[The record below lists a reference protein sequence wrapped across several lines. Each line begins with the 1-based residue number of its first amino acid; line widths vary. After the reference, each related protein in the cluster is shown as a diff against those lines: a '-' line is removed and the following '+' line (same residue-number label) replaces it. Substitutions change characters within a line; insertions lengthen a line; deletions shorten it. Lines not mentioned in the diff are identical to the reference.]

1 MNSKKHS
8 IPGNRVTYT
17 GSPAEIMQFIV
28 FGSLILYFGKDIF
41 IPLCFAALISF
52 VLYPVCLWMEKHGV
66 NRMMATI
73 VSMVLLF
80 LFLGAL
86 FALLTKQVIDF
97 LKEWGI
103 LQSKLSSSFNQLS
116 QFAIDSLGI
125 SPEQQNHWLI
135 QASDQSLKSF
145 LSILQSTISFSAVSM
160 VMLILVP
167 VYVVL
172 ILYYRAKWVNVLYR
186 VFPNEK
192 KKNIRQIL
200 HLTIAAYYSFMKG
213 MALVYLIVGV
223 LNSIGLLLLGVPH
236 AILFGFIASI
246 LTFIPYIGIIV
257 GALLPMTMAWATY
270 DSIWYP
276 IGIIG
281 VFTFVQYLEANIIF
295 PFAVSSRLKVNTLTV
310 LISIFVGSV
319 IWGVAGMILFVP
331 FAGILK
337 LVADHNPKLKTLALA
352 LGENEL
358 DD

>member
-1 MNSKKHS
+1 MNPKKHS
-8 IPGNRVTYT
+8 ISGLRVTYT
-17 GSPAEIMQFIV
+17 SSPVEIMQFIV

-41 IPLCFAALISF
+41 IPLCFAALVSF

-73 VSMVLLF
+73 ISMIFLF

-97 LKEWGI
+97 LEEWGT
-103 LQSKLSSSFNQLS
+103 LQSKVLNSFSQLS
-116 QFAIDSLGI
+116 KYAIDSLGI
-125 SPEQQNHWLI
+125 SPEQQKHWLS
-135 QASDQSLKSF
+135 QASDQSLNGF
-145 LSILQSTISFSAVSM
+145 LGILQSTLSFSAVST
-160 VMLILVP
+160 VMLILIP

-172 ILYYRAKWVNVLYR
+172 ILYYRAKWVNILYR
-186 VFPNEK
+186 IFPHEK

-200 HLTIAAYYSFMKG
+200 HLTIAAYYNFMKG

-236 AILFGFIASI
+236 AIFFGFIASI

-257 GALLPMTMAWATY
+257 GALLPMTMTWVTY

-276 IGIIG
+276 IGIVG

-310 LISIFVGSV
+310 LIAIFVGGV

-337 LVADHNPKLKTLALA
+337 LIADHNPKLKTLALA
-352 LGENEL
+352 LGENESE
-358 DD
+358 D

>member
-1 MNSKKHS
+1 MNHKKHE
-8 IPGNRVTYT
+8 IPGLRVTYT
-17 GSPAEIMQFIV
+17 GSPVEIMQFIV

-41 IPLCFAALISF
+41 IPLCFAALVSF

-66 NRMMATI
+66 NRMMATVI
-73 VSMVLLF
+73 SMVLLF

-86 FALLTKQVIDF
+86 LALLTKQVIDF
-97 LKEWGI
+97 MKEWGT
-103 LQSKLSSSFNQLS
+103 LQNKLSSSFNQLS
-116 QFAIDSLGI
+116 QYAIDSLGI
-125 SPEQQNHWLI
+125 SPEQQNHWLT

-145 LSILQSTISFSAVSM
+145 ISILQSTISFSAVSM

-172 ILYYRAKWVNVLYR
+172 ILYYRAKWVNILYR

-200 HLTIAAYYSFMKG
+200 HLTIAAYYNFMKG

-276 IGIIG
+276 IGIVG

-310 LISIFVGSV
+310 LISIFIGSV

>member
-1 MNSKKHS
+1 MNPKKHH
-8 IPGNRVTYT
+8 IAGLRITYT
-17 GSPAEIMQFIV
+17 GSSMEIMQFIV

-52 VLYPVCLWMEKHGV
+52 VLYPVCLWMEKHGL
-66 NRMMATI
+66 NRLGATVI
-73 VSMVLLF
+73 SMIFLMLLF
-80 LFLGAL
+80 GAL
-86 FALLTKQVIDF
+86 FALLTKQVVDF
-97 LKEWGI
+97 LKEWGT
-103 LQSKLSSSFNQLS
+103 LQNKLSNSLSQLS
-116 QFAIDSLGI
+116 QYAIDSLGI
-125 SPEQQNHWLI
+125 SPEQQNHWLT

-145 LSILQSTISFSAVSM
+145 LAILQSTISFSAVST

-172 ILYYRAKWVNVLYR
+172 ILYYRSKWVTILYR
-186 VFPNEK
+186 IFPHEK
-192 KKNIRQIL
+192 KKSIRQIL
-200 HLTIAAYYSFMKG
+200 HLTIAAYYNFMKG

-276 IGIIG
+276 IAIVGI
-281 VFTFVQYLEANIIF
+281 FTFVQYLEANIIF

-310 LISIFVGSV
+310 LIAIFIGSI

-337 LVADHNPKLKTLALA
+337 LVADHNPKLKTLAFA
-352 LGENEL
+352 LGDDEL
-358 DD
+358 GD